1 MRLAFPV
8 LVLAML
14 VVCPTD
20 GTFAH
25 AKKPDIAVPEGVLG
39 IADAKAA
46 KKAFQAAEKNNWKAA
61 RRTARK
67 IKDPLTIK
75 MFKWFG
81 LRSRSPDATF
91 AEISA
96 FIADNPDW
104 PSNKTLRTNAEAAML
119 RNLDPYKLL
128 DWFDKYPPVS
138 TDGWVSYAWA
148 LLKTGRKDKAR
159 SVIRDIWINR
169 NFAKHPEKSFYRNY
183 RRYLTSDDHVKR
195 LERLLWEGRNW
206 PVRRMLWKV
215 KPELRAMAEA
225 RLMLRHKFGNV
236 DTAIAKVPAAL
247 KNHPGLV
254 YERLRWRRSKGR
266 YEDAADLLV
275 KSLDTST
282 RPDLWARERTLL
294 ARMALAKG
302 NITDAYRLASP
313 IDIAEGPEY
322 ADAEWLAGWI
332 ALRFLKEPKIALKHF
347 IAMFEGV
354 KYPISRARGAYW
366 ASRAAAATGD
376 SRGADMWQRIAA
388 RRQTTYYGQ
397 LAGNELGANTLSA
410 LPQPPDIPADQLAEF
425 NNLELVRVLEIATQ
439 IGARDPI
446 RPFFRALANKKQ
458 TPAWRSMTAALAN
471 RLKRPD
477 QAIAIAKRASRD
489 GSELIEAGY
498 PELTPPAL
506 LTRTIDTPVEIPL
519 VLAMIRQ
526 ESAFYASAKSHA
538 NARGLMQI
546 LPRTASRVARLLRI
560 PYSRDRLIE
569 DPEYNMIIGQAYMSG
584 LLDEF
589 DGSYVLSL
597 AAYNAGPSR
606 ARRWTR
612 KYGNPGSDNV
622 DAVDWV
628 ELIPFKET
636 RNYVQRVLENL
647 QVYRRRLAG
656 SEVAETLHKD
666 LIR

>member
-1 MRLAFPV
+1 MRFAFPV
-8 LVLAML
+8 LILAL
-14 VVCPTD
+14 VAVYPT
-20 GTFAH
+20 GGAFAH
-25 AKKPDIAVPEGVLG
+25 PKKPEIATPENVLG
-39 IADAKAA
+39 VQDAKAVGQAFAAA
-46 KKAFQAAEKNNWKAA
+46 KKNNWKAA
-61 RRTARK
+61 RRAARG
-67 IKDPLTIK
+67 IKDPLAARL
-75 MFKWFG
+75 FKWFG
-81 LRSRSPDATF
+81 LRNRSPDATF

-104 PSNKTLRTNAEAAML
+104 PSLGTLRANAEAAIL
-119 RNLDPYKLL
+119 RNIDPYKLL
-128 DWFDKYPPVS
+128 DWFDQYPPVS

-159 SVIRDIWINR
+159 DVIRDIWINR
-169 NFAKHPEKSFYRNY
+169 NFAKNPEKFFYRNY
-183 RRYLTSDDHVKR
+183 RKYLTADDHVKR

-215 KPELRAMAEA
+215 KPRVRALAEA
-225 RLMLRHKFGNV
+225 RLMLRQRFGNV
-236 DTAIAKVPAAL
+236 DKAIAKVPADL

-266 YEDAADLLV
+266 YEAAAELLATPV
-275 KSLDTST
+275 DTSA
-282 RPDLWARERTLL
+282 RPDLWTRERTLL
-294 ARMALAKG
+294 ARMALSKG
-302 NITDAYRLASP
+302 NVTDAYRLVSL
-313 IDIAEGPEY
+313 IDVAEGPEY

-332 ALRFLKEPKIALKHF
+332 ALRFLKDADVALKHF

-366 ASRAAAATGD
+366 AARAADATGD
-376 SRGADMWQRIAA
+376 RQAADMWRRIAA
-388 RRQTTYYGQ
+388 RRPTTYYGQ
-397 LAGNELGANTLSA
+397 LAGAELDTDFLSTLPA
-410 LPQPPDIPADQLAEF
+410 DPDIPPAELAEF
-425 NNLELVRVLEIATQ
+425 NGRELVRALEIAAQ

-446 RPFFRALANKKQ
+446 RPFFHALAGQKQ
-458 TPAWRSMTAALAN
+458 TPVWRAMTAALAN

-477 QAIAIAKRASRD
+477 QAIAIAKLASRD
-489 GSELIEAGY
+489 GRELIEAGY
-498 PELTPPAL
+498 PELAPPPL
-506 LTRTIDTPVEIPL
+506 LTRTADKPVEIPL

-526 ESAFYASAKSHA
+526 ESAFYVRAKSSA
-538 NARGLMQI
+538 NAHGLMQV
-546 LPRTASRVARLLRI
+546 LPRTARKVARRLRI

-569 DPEYNMIIGQAYMSG
+569 DSDYNMIIGQAYMAG

-606 ARRWTR
+606 ARKWTR
-612 KYGNPGSDNV
+612 KYGNPGSADV
-622 DAVDWV
+622 DAIDWV
-628 ELIPFKET
+628 EMIPFRET

-656 SEVAETLHKD
+656 AEVAETLHQD